1 VLGGLFV
8 QNLLTN
14 LGVVCPVRMKTTL
27 NLAVLA
33 VLLAVAP
40 FRCLAMRSIGIL
52 STNEAKAIGVEV
64 RATPAGPDA
73 VWLEL
78 EFKTEGKLKD
88 YNPERSSH
96 VELEIR
102 DGGKSLL
109 SYAALQEQH
118 PAPGHVCVRFMAN
131 RAYLD
136 RIVLT
141 IVVGSGAMVGGAY
154 EVHVKEFV
162 DPAKIR

>member
-1 VLGGLFV
+1 
-8 QNLLTN
+8 
-14 LGVVCPVRMKTTL
+14 MKAIFSL
-27 NLAVLA
+27 SVLA

-40 FRCLAMRSIGIL
+40 SRCLALRSIGIL

-73 VWLEL
+73 AWLEL

-88 YNPERSSH
+88 YNPERGSH

-102 DGGKSLL
+102 DGEKSLL

-118 PAPGHVCVRFMAN
+118 PKSGHVRVRFMAS

-136 RIVLT
+136 KLILT
-141 IVVGSGAMVGGAY
+141 IVVGDGAMMGGAY
-154 EVHVKEFV
+154 ELRVKEFV